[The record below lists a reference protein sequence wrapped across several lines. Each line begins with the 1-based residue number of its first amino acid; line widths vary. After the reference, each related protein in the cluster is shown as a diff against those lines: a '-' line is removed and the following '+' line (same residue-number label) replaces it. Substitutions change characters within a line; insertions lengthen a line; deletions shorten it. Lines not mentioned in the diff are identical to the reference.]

1 MVANDSETYD
11 GSQTIGLIKNNK
23 WVIEITNDSPII
35 EDGVVVFF
43 NNYKLYKRSGNT
55 NISFITDNCIK
66 FHEASKEFFWN
77 YKTGKTC
84 EMKMTGEDKIV
95 GFTGYKEKTLLNEKY
110 IIIME
115 NAYSSINSTCKI
127 FDTDTMQFAKV
138 FDTRYF
144 DGGSVQVFSERLF
157 FARRDRTADSTAEVG
172 GFYDVNGNLVIDFSK
187 FENKYDINAYPKR
200 FIDGKTSFRVENE
213 SGKKFEIT
221 IDKQGNVLSETAV

>member
-1 MVANDSETYD
+1 
-11 GSQTIGLIKNNK
+11 
-23 WVIEITNDSPII
+23 
-35 EDGVVVFF
+35 
-43 NNYKLYKRSGNT
+43 
-55 NISFITDNCIK
+55 
-66 FHEASKEFFWN
+66 
-77 YKTGKTC
+77 
-84 EMKMTGEDKIV
+84 MKMTGEDKIV

-187 FENKYDINAYPKR
+187 FENKYDINAYPER